1 MAMKRACIVLAAA
14 GATGACVVAGLAP
27 YPAAA
32 VMAGTGV
39 AAVGVNRS
47 LTGDCWGWCHAGSV
61 CDRDS
66 GLCVRQPC
74 GGECQYDEL
83 CENGR
88 CVLRRRERTASVPD
102 TDGATSLQEHD
113 HRDEDAA
120 R

>member
-1 MAMKRACIVLAAA
+1 MSRAVKLACIGVT
-14 GATGACVVAGLAP
+14 ATVGCVIANLAP

-47 LTGDCWGWCHAGSV
+47 LTGDCWGWCGAGSV

-74 GGECQYDEL
+74 GGNCRYDEA
-83 CENGR
+83 CENDT
-88 CVLRRRERTASVPD
+88 CVLRRREQPVPPAD
-102 TDGATSLQEHD
+102 VDGSAPT
-113 HRDEDAA
+113 EDD
-120 R
+120 REPIR